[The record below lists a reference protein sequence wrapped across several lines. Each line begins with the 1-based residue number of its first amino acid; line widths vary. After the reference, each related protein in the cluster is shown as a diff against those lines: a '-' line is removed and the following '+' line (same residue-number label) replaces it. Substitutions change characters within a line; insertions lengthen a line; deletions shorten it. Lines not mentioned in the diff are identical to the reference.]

1 MRKLVVIEFMSLDG
15 VVQAPGDP
23 QEDTEGGFAHGGW
36 QRPYFDDV
44 FMQEAAGGM
53 AATDAQLFGRKTYD
67 KMASFWP
74 TVGDDDPF
82 ARHLNSVAKYV
93 ASRSMTEAA
102 WHNTTVLN
110 GDVAAQVSEL
120 KSQQGGT
127 ISVLGSVDLAQT
139 LMHHDLVDEYA
150 LAIHPIVLGRG
161 KKLFQDGDQL
171 RRLQLLDVTPTT
183 TGVLLTTYRPTR

>member
-23 QEDTEGGFAHGGW
+23 QEDTEGGFEHGGW

-44 FMQEAAGGM
+44 LMQEAAGGM

-93 ASRSMTEAA
+93 ASRSMTDAA
-102 WHNTTVLN
+102 WRNTTVLN
-110 GDVAAQVSEL
+110 GDVAAQVREL
-120 KSQQGGT
+120 KSQRGGT

-150 LAIHPIVLGRG
+150 LAIHPIVLGSG

-171 RRLQLLDVTPTT
+171 RRLQLLDITPTT
-183 TGVLLTTYRPTR
+183 TGVLLTTYRPTH

>member
-23 QEDTEGGFAHGGW
+23 QEDTEGGFEHGGW

-93 ASRSMTEAA
+93 ASRSMTEAT
-102 WHNTTVLN
+102 WQGTTVLN
-110 GDVAAQVSEL
+110 GDVAAQVREL
-120 KSQQGGT
+120 KEQDGGT
-127 ISVLGSVDLAQT
+127 ISVLGSADFAQT
-139 LMHHDLVDEYA
+139 LMEHDLIDEYS
-150 LAIHPIVLGRG
+150 LAVHPIVLGAG
-161 KKLFQDGDQL
+161 KKLFRDSEQVRKLELVDS
-171 RRLQLLDVTPTT
+171 TPTT
-183 TGVLLTTYRPTR
+183 TGVLLTTYRPS